1 MNYNGIPEQKI
12 REALFTLNYE
22 DQDEWIMSGM
32 AVKHELGE
40 SGLDMWLAWSSL
52 GNTYNQK
59 SAIARWKSFKNSKGG
74 QIVTIGSLFHKA
86 IQNGFRFNEKMTRI
100 SPQEIKK
107 REERKKLQ
115 EAQAEQ
121 DALDEAQRY
130 AQMATKA
137 MNT

>member
-1 MNYNGIPEQKI
+1 MVSDSMK
-12 REALFTLNYE
+12 
-22 DQDEWIMSGM
+22 
-32 AVKHELGE
+32 
-40 SGLDMWLAWSSL
+40 
-52 GNTYNQK
+52 
-59 SAIARWKSFKNSKGG
+59 
-74 QIVTIGSLFHKA
+74 
-86 IQNGFRFNEKMTRI
+86 KMTRI

-137 MNT
+137 QQLWNTSKPCVES

>member
-59 SAIARWKSFKNSKGG
+59 ICYYSMEI
-74 QIVTIGSLFHKA
+74 
-86 IQNGFRFNEKMTRI
+86 IQEWQGCNHRFSI
-100 SPQEIKK
+100 P
-107 REERKKLQ
+107 
-115 EAQAEQ
+115 
-121 DALDEAQRY
+121 
-130 AQMATKA
+130 
-137 MNT
+137 